1 MSDDTKTTKSPD
13 IFYSAKEVDVKI
25 KLDFNMN
32 SIQLLTRMR
41 VAIAPKIQFKAK
53 KSSST

>member
-32 SIQLLTRMR
+32 KYSVIDKNESCHCT
-41 VAIAPKIQFKAK
+41 
-53 KSSST
+53 